1 MKSLSIKHL
10 LAIAAIACCSVNLF
24 ANNTKVIEPN
34 VSVNAQKASIK
45 STKVECSGDI
55 QIPDSITENSTKYPV
70 TEITDGAFFKHNK
83 ITSVIIP
90 GTVEFIGPKAF
101 HACNR
106 LKSVTC
112 SNPIPPYCIEAFSN
126 KANMTLYVPSKSINL
141 YRNADEWKEF
151 GSILPIKNSSKV
163 AKKEGNKN
171 KADKNKSK
179 SKKDSKKKDSKKKSS
194 KDNKKKKSSPK
205 KKQSNS
211 RD

>member
-1 MKSLSIKHL
+1 
-10 LAIAAIACCSVNLF
+10 
-24 ANNTKVIEPN
+24 
-34 VSVNAQKASIK
+34 
-45 STKVECSGDI
+45 
-55 QIPDSITENSTKYPV
+55 
-70 TEITDGAFFKHNK
+70 
-83 ITSVIIP
+83 
-90 GTVEFIGPKAF
+90 
-101 HACNR
+101 
-106 LKSVTC
+106 
-112 SNPIPPYCIEAFSN
+112 
-126 KANMTLYVPSKSINL
+126 MTLYVPSKSINL

-194 KDNKKKKSSPK
+194 KDNKKKKSSSK